1 MQEALPILYQQ
12 NTFYF
17 CSPYDISL
25 FGNHWLLSRFSL
37 YHPSGLFGYISEP
50 HGRRSLIQTVILRLG
65 DSSGGDRAKLT
76 KQWADFLQVNRDSNM
91 RNKFPA
97 LERLTLDLSDWRP
110 APGET
115 EALNVQPLI
124 EKFRR
129 AEGLQELTVVG
140 LHDQSNLSDLK
151 NALLRNGG
159 RFLCQ

>member
-1 MQEALPILYQQ
+1 
-12 NTFYF
+12 
-17 CSPYDISL
+17 
-25 FGNHWLLSRFSL
+25 
-37 YHPSGLFGYISEP
+37 
-50 HGRRSLIQTVILRLG
+50 VILRLG

-76 KQWADFLQVNRDSNM
+76 KQWANFLQVDIDSNM
-91 RNKFPA
+91 RNRFPA

-129 AEGLQELTVVG
+129 PEGLQELTVVG

-151 NALLRNGG
+151 NGLLRNGG